1 MTHGYAQTQSQPV
14 AIRDTFA
21 ICRAALRWVAIRRD
35 ASRSDALC
43 TGLRL
48 RLRMA
53 IRRYV
58 AIRRDMWRCHA
69 LCVPYVSSTSL
80 PEDLKSGT
88 EVPYVW
94 RKCESWH
101 PSLMNFDR
109 VFWRRSTRCYAR
121 GDDRGEKC
129 SGRRSTLCRATL
141 CPATLCRATLCR
153 ATLCQHRSPDSL
165 GTISGASAHP
175 IVPQYTSE
183 GKGVDS

>member
-1 MTHGYAQTQSQPV
+1 MITSERCEDIGSWLSENAQKETPEYTSTMAVRLYALTHSFSRRFGPRAPLNV
-14 AIRDTFA
+14 A

-80 PEDLKSGT
+80 PEDSREIAT
-88 EVPYVW
+88 RDAP
-94 RKCESWH
+94 RMRCHKCVH
-101 PSLMNFDR
+101 FGAIDHGAIDPQGGPA
-109 VFWRRSTRCYAR
+109 VH
-121 GDDRGEKC
+121 
-129 SGRRSTLCRATL
+129 TLF
-141 CPATLCRATLCR
+141 
-153 ATLCQHRSPDSL
+153 QHS
-165 GTISGASAHP
+165 
-175 IVPQYTSE
+175 
-183 GKGVDS
+183 

>member
-1 MTHGYAQTQSQPV
+1 MITSERCEDIGSWLSENAQKETPEYTSTMAVRLYALTHSFSRRFGPRAPLNV
-14 AIRDTFA
+14 A

-80 PEDLKSGT
+80 PEDSGT
-88 EVPYVW
+88 I
-94 RKCESWH
+94 R
-101 PSLMNFDR
+101 
-109 VFWRRSTRCYAR
+109 YAHVR
-121 GDDRGEKC
+121 GDTYDYSSITTFASKHPPQISSACAPPPQPALLDAGRGDHA
-129 SGRRSTLCRATL
+129 SWPRR
-141 CPATLCRATLCR
+141 PAVLE
-153 ATLCQHRSPDSL
+153 
-165 GTISGASAHP
+165 
-175 IVPQYTSE
+175 TS
-183 GKGVDS
+183 DC

>member
-1 MTHGYAQTQSQPV
+1 MITSERCEDIGSWLSENAQKETPEYTSTMAVRLYALTHSFSRRFGPRAPLNV
-14 AIRDTFA
+14 A

-80 PEDLKSGT
+80 PEDLD
-88 EVPYVW
+88 V
-94 RKCESWH
+94 R
-101 PSLMNFDR
+101 
-109 VFWRRSTRCYAR
+109 
-121 GDDRGEKC
+121 
-129 SGRRSTLCRATL
+129 
-141 CPATLCRATLCR
+141 
-153 ATLCQHRSPDSL
+153 
-165 GTISGASAHP
+165 
-175 IVPQYTSE
+175 
-183 GKGVDS
+183 

>member
-1 MTHGYAQTQSQPV
+1 MITSERCEDIGSWLSENAQKETPEYTSTMAVRLYALTHSFSRRFGPRAPLNV
-14 AIRDTFA
+14 A

-80 PEDLKSGT
+80 PEDSR
-88 EVPYVW
+88 EA
-94 RKCESWH
+94 SWPSNEKVTTPCPCHCAPMRAPH
-101 PSLMNFDR
+101 PAMYRR
-109 VFWRRSTRCYAR
+109 VENNC
-121 GDDRGEKC
+121 
-129 SGRRSTLCRATL
+129 
-141 CPATLCRATLCR
+141 
-153 ATLCQHRSPDSL
+153 
-165 GTISGASAHP
+165 
-175 IVPQYTSE
+175 
-183 GKGVDS
+183 

>member
-1 MTHGYAQTQSQPV
+1 MITSERCEDIGSWLSENAQKETPEYTSTMAVRLYALTHSFSRRFGPRAPLNV
-14 AIRDTFA
+14 A

-80 PEDLKSGT
+80 PEDSGPGSGDPTRARVYACPQKSA
-88 EVPYVW
+88 
-94 RKCESWH
+94 
-101 PSLMNFDR
+101 L
-109 VFWRRSTRCYAR
+109 
-121 GDDRGEKC
+121 
-129 SGRRSTLCRATL
+129 
-141 CPATLCRATLCR
+141 PALHHALNY
-153 ATLCQHRSPDSL
+153 
-165 GTISGASAHP
+165 I
-175 IVPQYTSE
+175 
-183 GKGVDS
+183 

>member
-1 MTHGYAQTQSQPV
+1 MITSERCEDIGSWLSENAQKETPEYTSTMAVRLYALTHSFSRRFGPRAPLNV
-14 AIRDTFA
+14 A

-80 PEDLKSGT
+80 PEDYTKNPKVRAVNGPRNTSQLRREGCGETGPLPTAAQRVT
-88 EVPYVW
+88 EG
-94 RKCESWH
+94 RGH
-101 PSLMNFDR
+101 MR
-109 VFWRRSTRCYAR
+109 VHHMRRREDVHIR
-121 GDDRGEKC
+121 
-129 SGRRSTLCRATL
+129 
-141 CPATLCRATLCR
+141 
-153 ATLCQHRSPDSL
+153 
-165 GTISGASAHP
+165 
-175 IVPQYTSE
+175 
-183 GKGVDS
+183 

>member
-1 MTHGYAQTQSQPV
+1 MITSERCEDIGSWLSENAQKETPEYTSTMAVRLYALTHSFSRRFGPRAPLNV
-14 AIRDTFA
+14 A

-80 PEDLKSGT
+80 PEDCETFLFSKRPRGKKPVLKRAPFQRDKPGKSAS
-88 EVPYVW
+88 PA
-94 RKCESWH
+94 RRSCESE
-101 PSLMNFDR
+101 R
-109 VFWRRSTRCYAR
+109 ARAR
-121 GDDRGEKC
+121 GIYMW
-129 SGRRSTLCRATL
+129 A
-141 CPATLCRATLCR
+141 
-153 ATLCQHRSPDSL
+153 
-165 GTISGASAHP
+165 
-175 IVPQYTSE
+175 
-183 GKGVDS
+183 

>member
-1 MTHGYAQTQSQPV
+1 MITSERCEDIGSWLSENAQKETPEYTSTMAVRLYALTHSFSRRFGPRAPLNV
-14 AIRDTFA
+14 A

-80 PEDLKSGT
+80 PEDSYATRVTRPRRAHTRQKISKILCDAS
-88 EVPYVW
+88 
-94 RKCESWH
+94 CSWCAFSRLTARTAH
-101 PSLMNFDR
+101 AAHCG
-109 VFWRRSTRCYAR
+109 VIRRS
-121 GDDRGEKC
+121 
-129 SGRRSTLCRATL
+129 
-141 CPATLCRATLCR
+141 
-153 ATLCQHRSPDSL
+153 DS
-165 GTISGASAHP
+165 A
-175 IVPQYTSE
+175 
-183 GKGVDS
+183 

>member
-1 MTHGYAQTQSQPV
+1 MITSERCEDIGSWLSENAQKETPEYTSTMAVRLYALTHSFSRRFGPRAPLNV
-14 AIRDTFA
+14 A

-80 PEDLKSGT
+80 PEDYRATSRSPGT
-88 EVPYVW
+88 SAHSATAGDGV
-94 RKCESWH
+94 
-101 PSLMNFDR
+101 
-109 VFWRRSTRCYAR
+109 AR
-121 GDDRGEKC
+121 GL
-129 SGRRSTLCRATL
+129 RS
-141 CPATLCRATLCR
+141 
-153 ATLCQHRSPDSL
+153 S
-165 GTISGASAHP
+165 
-175 IVPQYTSE
+175 
-183 GKGVDS
+183 